1 MSKHSRA
8 AKEFARR
15 AKVNHT
21 YYAIATHHEPGG
33 KVRLLTEIVFNRK
46 HRLDGTP
53 CRGASYTA
61 EGAFLRDGPLYEDRD
76 HPDIRHLPT
85 LREYEEFKRKYGE
98 AFESGHADDSRRF
111 RNGLAHAAGSTR
123 FRLK

>member
-21 YYAIATHHEPGG
+21 YYAIATHHQVGG
-33 KVRLLTEIVFNRK
+33 RMKLLTEIVFNRK
-46 HRLDGTP
+46 HPLDGTP

-76 HPDIRHLPT
+76 HPDIRNLPT
-85 LREYEEFKRKYGE
+85 LAEYEDAKRKYGE
-98 AFESGHADDSRRF
+98 AFEGGNAADARRF
-111 RNGLAHAAGSTR
+111 RAA
-123 FRLK
+123 LYLD